1 MRNNKPIIGLT
12 SNILEID
19 GNKTTTVFVSY
30 SEAIKKS
37 GGIPLIFPLGNDE
50 LAKIW
55 VSMVDG
61 ILLTGG
67 IDVDPKFY
75 NEKPSEN
82 IDITNEDLDQSDFKI
97 INEARKQ
104 GKPLFGICRGSH
116 LINVA
121 AGGSLHQDVKEDKE
135 EKGTDSME
143 HLTNVERPEPVHTI
157 YIDKSSQ
164 LYSIAKKEKIDV
176 NSFHHQGVKE
186 LGEGLKPVAKA
197 EDGLIE
203 AFEGIDESIM
213 GTQFHPEELR
223 KHDASMDKLLKH
235 FISVCKD
242 KALSREQKDT
252 KE

>member
-19 GNKTTTVFVSY
+19 GNNTTTVFVSY
-30 SEAIKKS
+30 SEAIKKT
-37 GGIPLIFPLGNDE
+37 GGIPLIFPLGNEE
-50 LAKIW
+50 LAEIW

-67 IDVDPKFY
+67 IDVNPKFY
-75 NEKPSEN
+75 NEKPSDK
-82 IDITNEDLDQSDFKI
+82 IDITNEDLDRSDFKI

-121 AGGSLHQDVKEDKE
+121 SGGSLYQHVKEDKE
-135 EKGTDSME
+135 DENTDSLE
-143 HLTNVERPEPVHTI
+143 HLSNVERPEPVHTI
-157 YIDKSSQ
+157 YLEKDSQ
-164 LYSIAKKEKIDV
+164 LFSIVKKEKINV

-186 LGEGLKPVAKA
+186 LGKGLKPVAKA

-203 AFEGIDESIM
+203 AFEGINEPIM

-223 KHDASMDKLLKH
+223 RHDASMDQLLKY
-235 FISVCKD
+235 FIGVCKAE
-242 KALSREQKDT
+242 ALSRDR
-252 KE
+252 KESEE

>member
-1 MRNNKPIIGLT
+1 MINNKPIIGLT

-19 GNKTTTVFVSY
+19 GNNTTTVFVSY
-30 SEAIKKS
+30 SEAIKKT

-67 IDVDPKFY
+67 IDVNPKFY

-82 IDITNEDLDQSDFKI
+82 LDITNEDLDQSDFKI

-135 EKGTDSME
+135 DENTDSME
-143 HLTNVERPEPVHTI
+143 HLSNVERPEPVHMV
-157 YIDKSSQ
+157 YLEKGSQ
-164 LYSIAKKEKIDV
+164 LYGIVKKDKMEV

-203 AFEGIDESIM
+203 AFEGINEPIM

-235 FISVCKD
+235 FIGICKD
-242 KALSREQKDT
+242 KALSREKVT
-252 KE
+252 E